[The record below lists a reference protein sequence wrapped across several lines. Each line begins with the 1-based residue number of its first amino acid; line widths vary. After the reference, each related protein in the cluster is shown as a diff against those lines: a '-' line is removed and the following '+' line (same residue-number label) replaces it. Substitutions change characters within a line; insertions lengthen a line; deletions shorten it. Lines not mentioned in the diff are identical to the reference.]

1 MANARQERFLLFMA
15 SGQSARKAAE
25 GVGVNRRTATRWLAQ
40 PGFRQR
46 LDDLLTQFLGD
57 TMRRLNSDQRR
68 AARTL
73 RKLLSSGNDAVKL
86 GAARSILE
94 SAAALRA
101 VVSVEE
107 RLRRL
112 EQDQA
117 ARKPFRGGFR
127 A

>member
-1 MANARQERFLLFMA
+1 VAKARQERFLFLLA
-15 SGQSARKAAE
+15 TGQSAGKAAE
-25 GVGVNRRTATRWLAQ
+25 AVGVSQRTATRWLTA
-40 PGFRQR
+40 PDFRQR

-107 RLRRL
+107 RLRKL

-117 ARKPFRGGFR
+117 ARKLFRGG